1 MQVEGEKFIQI
12 YLAKLLK
19 VVWNPTEN
27 IDPFKVYIYL

>member
-19 VVWNPTEN
+19 VVLNPTED
-27 IDPFKVYIYL
+27 IDPFKAYIHL